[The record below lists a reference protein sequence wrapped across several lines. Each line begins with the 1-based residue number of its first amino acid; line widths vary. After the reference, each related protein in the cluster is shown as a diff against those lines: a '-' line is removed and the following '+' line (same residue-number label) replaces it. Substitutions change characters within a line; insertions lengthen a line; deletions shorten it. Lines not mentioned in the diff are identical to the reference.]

1 MSKDINYNEYYNIIT
16 YLDVPYLD
24 VPYLDVPY
32 LDVPYLDVLPTMYYL
47 DV

>member
-24 VPYLDVPY
+24 VPYLDV
-32 LDVPYLDVLPTMYYL
+32 LPTMYYL